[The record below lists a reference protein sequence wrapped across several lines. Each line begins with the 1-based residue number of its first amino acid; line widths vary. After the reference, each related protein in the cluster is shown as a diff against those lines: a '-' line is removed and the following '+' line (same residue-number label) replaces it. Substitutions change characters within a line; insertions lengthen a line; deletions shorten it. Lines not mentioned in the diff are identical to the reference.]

1 MIELPHAVVGAAI
14 ATKVANPAL
23 ALPLALASHFVLD
36 LLPHWNPHLNREMK
50 IHGKI
55 TSRTTAIVI
64 ADAIISLVAG
74 SYIASMALPDITRF
88 ITILAGSFFAV
99 LPDVIEGPYF
109 FFGWKN
115 PLITWLIKFQSSMQF
130 NTSFIPGVLTQV
142 AILAATIWWLFPTP

>member
-50 IHGKI
+50 SHGKI
-55 TSRTTAIVI
+55 TSRTTAIII
-64 ADAIISLVAG
+64 ADVILSLVAG
-74 SYIASMALPDITRF
+74 FYIASQALPDTGRFITIVAGAFMAALPDI
-88 ITILAGSFFAV
+88 
-99 LPDVIEGPYF
+99 IEGPYF

-115 PLITWLIKFQSSMQF
+115 QWIQRLIKFQSSMQF

-142 AILAATIWWLFPTP
+142 AVLAAALWWTFG